1 MQLGNMKKI
10 DKIKATF
17 NIELKNHIMVM
28 WPEASEILFK
38 LSIDDSE
45 IFITLVR
52 CFSNKFRDEGDEYYT
67 EPIFQVKIE
76 VIRKGI
82 FKIPDAEVR
91 NKTIKD
97 YKKKIEY
104 FDKLLPKFS
113 NHAYE
118 AYTRLIYFL
127 KYYLYNP
134 YLIEYPREHAFFHN
148 AKWTDIDGNKLGGGT
163 NKMLLTDTYE
173 LEMKF
178 GKNLPLLKLSPKF
191 TEELKFA
198 LNNPI
203 QPQLHSQM
211 LSGAI
216 TSLFDFNIH
225 RAVIELA
232 IACEILVK
240 RSFFPKES
248 PGGIAFDY
256 FEDKSKIKITVP
268 ELIDKIAKEAF
279 DKSFATDQPKNYKN
293 IQNLFRCRNKVVHRG
308 SIEYRDIYTD
318 KMKIADIKTVV
329 IWAYSVRY
337 LEIWFL
343 KCKL

>member
-1 MQLGNMKKI
+1 MKKI

-17 NIELKNHIMVM
+17 IIELKNHIMVM
-28 WPEASEILFK
+28 WPESSDISFNF
-38 LSIDDSE
+38 SIEDSE
-45 IFITLVR
+45 ICLTLVK
-52 CFSNKFRDEGDEYYT
+52 CFSNKFMDEGDEYYT
-67 EPIFQVKIE
+67 EPIYQIKIE

-82 FKIPDAEVR
+82 FKIPDAEVI
-91 NKTIKD
+91 NKTTKVF
-97 YKKKIEY
+97 KKRFEY
-104 FDKLLPKFS
+104 FDKLRPIFAK
-113 NHAYE
+113 HAYE

-127 KYYLYNP
+127 KYLLYNP
-134 YLIEYPREHAFFHN
+134 YLVEYPKEHPFFHN
-148 AKWTDIDGNKLGGGT
+148 AKWTDIDGNLLGGGT

-178 GKNLPLLKLSPKF
+178 GKNLPLQKLSPKISD
-191 TEELKFA
+191 ELVFA

-216 TSLFDFNIH
+216 TSLFDFNLH
-225 RAVIELA
+225 RAVFELA

-240 RSFFPKES
+240 RSFFPKET

-268 ELIDKIAKEAF
+268 ELIDKVAQEAF
-279 DKSFATDQPKNYKN
+279 GKSFETEQPKNYKN
-293 IQNLFRCRNKVVHRG
+293 IQNLFHCRNKIAHRG
-308 SIEYRDIYTD
+308 SLEYRDIYTN
-318 KMKIADIKTVV
+318 KMKIADIETVV
-329 IWAYSVRY
+329 VWAYSVRY

-343 KCKL
+343 KQKL